1 MSLTD
6 PEDYEALDRLTV
18 LQHENARN
26 KGFVDLHDKL
36 KDLAM
41 TVRRGGAVSMD
52 PALADY
58 ILQCEAGN
66 ELMLIVTELGEA
78 HEEIRTSPFP
88 MYTTYFVDE
97 DGNKT
102 LDEFDANGK
111 PRKPEGLGS
120 ELADV
125 QIRLGDTV
133 HRRKIGLGRE
143 VLRKAIYNASRAAR
157 HGGKAF

>member
-6 PEDYEALDRLTV
+6 PEDYEALDRLTD

-26 KGFVDLHDKL
+26 KGFVELHDRL
-36 KDLAM
+36 VALAE
-41 TVRRGGAVSMD
+41 TVRRGGAISMD
-52 PALADY
+52 PDLANY
-58 ILQCEAGN
+58 MLQCEAGN

-88 MYTTYFVDE
+88 MDATYYVDE
-97 DGNKT
+97 EGNKT
-102 LDEFDANGK
+102 LEEIDANGF

-125 QIRLGDTV
+125 QIRVGDTV
-133 HRRKIGLGRE
+133 HRRNIALGKE
-143 VLRKAIYNASRAAR
+143 VRRKAIYNATRAAR